1 MEPVKSSLRTFPAMH
16 AAEPKLRRA
25 VEPTKV
31 ISVKVK
37 LSHLALIK
45 EALATLAMTSALVE
59 ATIIGTKTV
68 ETSQM
73 TSAERALHREKL
85 EEFIKKSF

>member
-1 MEPVKSSLRTFPAMH
+1 MRAVEL
-16 AAEPKLRRA
+16 KLHRA

-31 ISVKVK
+31 TSVKAK
-37 LSHLALIK
+37 LNHLALIK
-45 EALATLAMTSALVE
+45 EALVTLVMTLALVE

-85 EEFIKKSF
+85 EE